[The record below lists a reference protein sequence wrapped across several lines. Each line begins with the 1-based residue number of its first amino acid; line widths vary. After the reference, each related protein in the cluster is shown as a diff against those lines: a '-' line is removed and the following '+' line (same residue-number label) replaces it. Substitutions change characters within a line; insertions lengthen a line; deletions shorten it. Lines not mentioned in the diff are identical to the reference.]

1 VATRPEL
8 SDKERFQQL
17 AAAELPRLYS
27 MARRLVGEEA
37 EDVVQESLM
46 KAYDKFAQL
55 KSDEAASSW
64 LISIMINI
72 CRDRG
77 RAKSRTPN
85 TVNIEDVEE
94 FSLYRRIA
102 DEDPFPYSDTLHL
115 DFLQR
120 FGKEDVKEI
129 LLSLPDLYRI
139 PLVLVHMYGYS
150 TKEVA
155 NSMDVPLGTV
165 LARLHRARKLFE
177 RRMWDYADANDL
189 LKESVK

>member
-1 VATRPEL
+1 MATRPEL

-177 RRMWDYADANDL
+177 RRMWDYAGANDL
-189 LKESVK
+189 LKETVK

>member
-1 VATRPEL
+1 
-8 SDKERFQQL
+8 
-17 AAAELPRLYS
+17 
-27 MARRLVGEEA
+27 
-37 EDVVQESLM
+37 
-46 KAYDKFAQL
+46 
-55 KSDEAASSW
+55 
-64 LISIMINI
+64 MINV

-77 RAKSRTPN
+77 RAKSRTPD

-155 NSMDVPLGTV
+155 KSMDVPLGTV

-177 RRMWDYADANDL
+177 RRMWDYAGANDL